1 MPSPIEIRTVRT
13 KKDKRR
19 FRMFPYGLYKNDPNW
34 VPPLIVDQKVL
45 LDPKKNPFFEHAD
58 AEFFIACA
66 DGRPVGRIAAIVDH
80 KHNEVHGEKM
90 GFFGFFECED
100 NREAASALLA
110 SARGWVKER
119 GMTAF
124 RGPVNPSQ
132 NEDCGLLVDAFDLP
146 PVLMMTYNP
155 PYYRTLIE
163 NFGLEKAMDLYA
175 YYIDDSNP
183 PPEKLVR
190 VAEIV
195 RKRERLMVRSMD
207 MKKFDEEA
215 KKVWFIYNH
224 AWFKNWGFVP
234 MTEHEFEYL
243 AKKLK
248 QAVVPDLALIAEV
261 DGKPVGFS
269 LSTPDL
275 NQALIHARG
284 RLFPLGLLKIMHYA
298 KKIDMIRIIT
308 MGVIS
313 EYRNMGIDAVFY
325 LDTWRNATRRG
336 YHRGEMS
343 WVLETN
349 VMMNRTAKMLG
360 GKIYKTY
367 RMYEMKT

>member
-1 MPSPIEIRTVRT
+1 MSSTIEIRTVLSR
-13 KKDKRR
+13 KDRRR
-19 FRMFPYGLYKNDPNW
+19 FLLFPYQLYRNDSNW
-34 VPPLIVDQKVL
+34 VPPLIADQKVL
-45 LDPKKNPFFEHAD
+45 LNPGKNPFFKHAD
-58 AEFFIACA
+58 AQFFLALG
-66 DGRPVGRIAAIVDH
+66 DGQPMGRVAAMVDH
-80 KHNEVHGEKM
+80 KHNEIHSEKT
-90 GFFGFFECED
+90 GFFGFFECLD
-100 NREAASALLA
+100 NREAANALLTA
-110 SARGWVKER
+110 ARDWVKDR

-132 NEDCGLLVDAFDLP
+132 NEDCGLLTDAFNLP

-155 PYYRTLIE
+155 PYYPALLTD
-163 NFGLEKAMDLYA
+163 FGLEKVMDLYA

-195 RKRERLMVRSMD
+195 RKRKRLRIRPIN
-207 MKKFDEEA
+207 MKHFDDEA
-215 KKVWFIYNH
+215 KKVWFIYNN
-224 AWFKNWGFVP
+224 AWFQNWGFVP
-234 MTEHEFEYL
+234 MTEDEFAHL

-248 QAVVPDLALIAEV
+248 QGAVPDLALIAEV

-269 LSTPDL
+269 LSMPDL
-275 NQALIHARG
+275 NQAIIHARG
-284 RLFPLGLLKIMHYA
+284 RLFPFGLLKILHYA

-308 MGVIS
+308 MGVIK

-325 LDTWRNATRRG
+325 LDTWRNATKRG

-343 WVLETN
+343 WILENN
-349 VMMNRTAKMLG
+349 VMMNRSAEMLG

-367 RMYEMKT
+367 RMYEMKV